1 MGDLPEPKQPRCA
14 LISGR
19 TADNPR
25 LFKECIDAKC
35 STVILE
41 KPGAP
46 TVSFVLETCVVL
58 DGGTRAGGAWID
70 IVCGILS
77 WCLLIILFYVIIS
90 FQYLRLQNCNL

>member
-1 MGDLPEPKQPRCA
+1 MGDLPDPKQPRCA

-35 STVILE
+35 STIFLE

-46 TVSFVLETCVVL
+46 TVRFSFVSFV
-58 DGGTRAGGAWID
+58 D
-70 IVCGILS
+70 IVGRGDDVCLGGRVEEWYHFMSWLTLINHLS
-77 WCLLIILFYVIIS
+77 IIVSLHS
-90 FQYLRLQNCNL
+90 GG

>member
-1 MGDLPEPKQPRCA
+1 MGDLPDPKQPRCA

-35 STVILE
+35 STIFLE

-46 TVSFVLETCVVL
+46 TVSF
-58 DGGTRAGGAWID
+58 
-70 IVCGILS
+70 
-77 WCLLIILFYVIIS
+77 
-90 FQYLRLQNCNL
+90 